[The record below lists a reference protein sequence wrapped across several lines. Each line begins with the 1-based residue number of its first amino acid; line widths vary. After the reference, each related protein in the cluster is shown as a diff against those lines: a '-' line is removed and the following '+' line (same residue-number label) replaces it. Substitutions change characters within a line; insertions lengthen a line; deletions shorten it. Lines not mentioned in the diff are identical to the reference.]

1 MEIHSEQDILHRT
14 EKRHQDWRRGEFI
27 EIDMEQR
34 QQIWRRWALMG
45 GEVDGIVGLGEI
57 S

>member
-45 GEVDGIVGLGEI
+45 GEVDGTMGLGEL